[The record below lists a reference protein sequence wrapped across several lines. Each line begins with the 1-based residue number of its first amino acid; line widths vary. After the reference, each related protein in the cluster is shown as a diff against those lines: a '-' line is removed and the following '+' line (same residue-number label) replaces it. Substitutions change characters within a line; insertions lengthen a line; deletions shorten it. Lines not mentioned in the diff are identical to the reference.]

1 MKKKLMACAAFLLPT
16 LALTGCGS
24 QFGDKMVRAG
34 MNTLMGMGTV
44 FVVLIFIAFLISRFK
59 YISQLENWFRN
70 RKTKNE
76 QAVTETVAEEP
87 AADEEEIDETDDLA
101 LVAVITAALAASLET
116 SPDKLI
122 VRSNSKKKYE
132 PLVGGQVI
140 MKNYIVTV
148 NGVSYEVSVEEVGE
162 GSGSSACSRSQ

>member
-1 MKKKLMACAAFLLPT
+1 MKKKLMACAALLLPA

-59 YISQLENWFRN
+59 YISRLEDWFRK
-70 RKTKNE
+70 RKAKNE
-76 QAVTETVAEEP
+76 PAVTETVAEEP
-87 AADEEEIDETDDLA
+87 AADEEIDETDDLA

-122 VRSNSKKKYE
+122 VRS
-132 PLVGGQVI
+132 I
-140 MKNYIVTV
+140 RRKNT
-148 NGVSYEVSVEEVGE
+148 N
-162 GSGSSACSRSQ
+162 RW

>member
-87 AADEEEIDETDDLA
+87 ADDLA
-101 LVAVITAALAASLET
+101 LVAVITAALVASLET

-122 VRSNSKKKYE
+122 VRS
-132 PLVGGQVI
+132 I
-140 MKNYIVTV
+140 RRKNT
-148 NGVSYEVSVEEVGE
+148 N
-162 GSGSSACSRSQ
+162 RW

>member
-1 MKKKLMACAAFLLPT
+1 MKKKLMACAAFWLPT

-87 AADEEEIDETDDLA
+87 AADEEEIDDLA

-122 VRSNSKKKYE
+122 VRS
-132 PLVGGQVI
+132 I
-140 MKNYIVTV
+140 RRKNT
-148 NGVSYEVSVEEVGE
+148 N
-162 GSGSSACSRSQ
+162 RW

>member
-1 MKKKLMACAAFLLPT
+1 
-16 LALTGCGS
+16 
-24 QFGDKMVRAG
+24 MVRAG

-59 YISQLENWFRN
+59 YISQLEKWFRN

-122 VRSNSKKKYE
+122 VRSIRRKSTN
-132 PLVGGQVI
+132 
-140 MKNYIVTV
+140 
-148 NGVSYEVSVEEVGE
+148 
-162 GSGSSACSRSQ
+162 RW

>member
-76 QAVTETVAEEP
+76 QAVT
-87 AADEEEIDETDDLA
+87 DEEEIDETDDLA

-122 VRSNSKKKYE
+122 VRSIRRKSTN
-132 PLVGGQVI
+132 
-140 MKNYIVTV
+140 
-148 NGVSYEVSVEEVGE
+148 
-162 GSGSSACSRSQ
+162 RW

>member
-1 MKKKLMACAAFLLPT
+1 
-16 LALTGCGS
+16 
-24 QFGDKMVRAG
+24 

-70 RKTKNE
+70 RKTTKNE
-76 QAVTETVAEEP
+76 PAAVTTAAEEP
-87 AADEEEIDETDDLA
+87 AAAEEEADETDDLA

-122 VRSNSKKKYE
+122 VRS
-132 PLVGGQVI
+132 I
-140 MKNYIVTV
+140 RRKNT
-148 NGVSYEVSVEEVGE
+148 N
-162 GSGSSACSRSQ
+162 RW

>member
-59 YISQLENWFRN
+59 LHQSAGE
-70 RKTKNE
+70 
-76 QAVTETVAEEP
+76 
-87 AADEEEIDETDDLA
+87 
-101 LVAVITAALAASLET
+101 LVQK
-116 SPDKLI
+116 P
-122 VRSNSKKKYE
+122 
-132 PLVGGQVI
+132 
-140 MKNYIVTV
+140 
-148 NGVSYEVSVEEVGE
+148 
-162 GSGSSACSRSQ
+162 

>member
-1 MKKKLMACAAFLLPT
+1 MKKKLMACAAFWLPT

-76 QAVTETVAEEP
+76 QAV
-87 AADEEEIDETDDLA
+87 L
-101 LVAVITAALAASLET
+101 LKNRRQMRK
-116 SPDKLI
+116 KL
-122 VRSNSKKKYE
+122 
-132 PLVGGQVI
+132 
-140 MKNYIVTV
+140 MKRMIWLLW
-148 NGVSYEVSVEEVGE
+148 
-162 GSGSSACSRSQ
+162 Q